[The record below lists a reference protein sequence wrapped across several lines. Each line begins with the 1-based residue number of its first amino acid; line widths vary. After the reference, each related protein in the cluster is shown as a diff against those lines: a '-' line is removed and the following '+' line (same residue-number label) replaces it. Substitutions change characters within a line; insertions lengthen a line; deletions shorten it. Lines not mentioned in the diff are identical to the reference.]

1 MKIRTRIFLVFIFVV
16 AAGFYF
22 LVQWIADDLRP
33 RYLESLEEPL
43 VDTAYIL
50 AEWFADE
57 FVDDEF
63 NAQPLSE
70 IFHRAYQRRFK
81 AQIYALEK
89 RHVDLRVYVT
99 DRTGKV
105 VFDSVGQDV
114 GKDYSRWNDVHRTL
128 NGQYGARASNE
139 DPHDPVSVVLYIAAP
154 IMRDGELIGVVSVG
168 KPARNAD
175 RFLAVAK
182 YKVSVAGLIAA
193 VIVVL
198 LVLGLYAWVSRP
210 LEKLIRYAQAVK
222 AGERVSLPKL
232 GRNEIG
238 MMGAAMEEMRQELA
252 GKEYAQRYVQTLTH
266 ELKSPLAAM
275 RGAAELLNEDMPIDQ
290 RRRFLS
296 NIRTEVQ
303 RLQDLV
309 DRLLEL
315 AALEKRQSLEDVEDI
330 RLDQLVN
337 DVVTSLEPLAAL
349 QKITINNTVAAV
361 SVRGERFLLRQAIAN
376 LLRNA
381 LEFSPRNSEITL
393 NSESRDKQTVLQV
406 IDNGS
411 GIPDYALTRI
421 FDRFYSLPRPHS
433 NDPNDSDFGPDSQSQ
448 SQSSAGKTKSTG
460 LGLSFVKEVADL
472 HGGKIE
478 LLNRP
483 QGGAVALFELPFL

>member
-1 MKIRTRIFLVFIFVV
+1 MKIRTRIFLVFIIVV

-50 AEWFADE
+50 AEWLSDE
-57 FVDDEF
+57 FVDGEL
-63 NAQPLSE
+63 NTTSLSE
-70 IFHRAYQRRFK
+70 IFQRLYQRRFS

-89 RHVDLRVYVT
+89 QRVDVRIYVT
-99 DRTGKV
+99 DPDGRV
-105 VFDSVGQDV
+105 VFDSSGRDVGQ
-114 GKDYSRWNDVHRTL
+114 DYSRWNDVFNTL

-139 DPHDPVSVVLYIAAP
+139 DPLDPVSVVLYIAAP

-175 RFLAVAK
+175 RFLEVAK
-182 YKVSVAGLIAA
+182 YKLSVAGLIAA
-193 VIVVL
+193 LIVVL
-198 LVLGLYAWVSRP
+198 LGLVLYAWVSRP

-222 AGERVSLPKL
+222 AGERVSLPRL

-238 MMGAAMEEMRQELA
+238 MMGAAMEEMRRELA

-275 RGAAELLNEDMPIDQ
+275 RGAAELLSEDMPTDQ

-309 DRLLEL
+309 ERLLEL
-315 AALEKRQSLEDVEDI
+315 AALEKRQQLDKIETI
-330 RLDQLVN
+330 RLDQLVD
-337 DVVTSLEPLAAL
+337 DVITSLEPVATL
-349 QKITINNTVAAV
+349 QQITIVNQIDAV
-361 SVRGERFLLRQAIAN
+361 SISGERFLLRQAIVN
-376 LLRNA
+376 LLQNA
-381 LEFSPRNSEITL
+381 LEFSPQHSEIIISSTR
-393 NSESRDKQTVLQV
+393 NKQRVVLKISDQ
-406 IDNGS
+406 GS
-411 GIPDYALTRI
+411 GIPDYALSRI
-421 FDRFYSLPRPHS
+421 FERFYSLPRPHRS
-433 NDPNDSDFGPDSQSQ
+433 ETV
-448 SQSSAGKTKSTG
+448 AGNSKSTG
-460 LGLSFVKEVADL
+460 LGLSFVKEVAEL

-478 LLNRP
+478 LQNREK
-483 QGGAVALFELPFL
+483 GGAVALFELPI